1 MTKKASFKGPV
12 TKWEKRWVTVGHM
25 KLLKWVP
32 LKTKR
37 INQSLVGNRNKD
49 GLTSRQTA
57 ATTNMETRL
66 SRSKR
71 AADRDRAKPD
81 MSDEIQIMYL
91 NSLPKTRRT
100 VKKLDLLQKKQLQE
114 AGIKDDDAAPS
125 SADEKVTSRLPTRRT
140 ASNRNLKSPS
150 IESNASD
157 VDNDVADVN
166 GITKSNEEIVKDDS
180 LLSGKDEKD
189 DDEKMSMDEEDDS
202 KLEEEIDE
210 DDKSDVEEEQD
221 ENDKLSD
228 VEDEKDDDEK
238 SGDEDDDENDDD
250 EDTIANSIA
259 NPTPSLNDIMED
271 DDNKSLQTT
280 TTTTTTTSNINPSEK
295 MFEDSYDNVTEG
307 LNAED
312 DTLFNNY

>member
-1 MTKKASFKGPV
+1 MTKKQSFKGPV

-37 INQSLVGNRNKD
+37 INQSVVVTRNKD
-49 GLTSRQTA
+49 GTTSRQTVA
-57 ATTNMETRL
+57 PNMETRL

-71 AADRDRAKPD
+71 AADRDRAKTD

-125 SADEKVTSRLPTRRT
+125 SADEKATPTRLQSRRA
-140 ASNRNLKSPS
+140 ASNRNLKSPG

-157 VDNDVADVN
+157 VDNDVADADAIEDTIIGEEN
-166 GITKSNEEIVKDDS
+166 GKLNGDQDIKDDNT
-180 LLSGKDEKD
+180 LLNDGGKDDKD
-189 DDEKMSMDEEDDS
+189 DDEIMDEEDDS
-202 KLEEEIDE
+202 KLEEEMDE

-221 ENDKLSD
+221 DKSDNDKSD
-228 VEDEKDDDEK
+228 NDDEQDDDDDEQD
-238 SGDEDDDENDDD
+238 DEDDTNTNNIINPNLNDMEEEDKTTTNDDN
-250 EDTIANSIA
+250 T
-259 NPTPSLNDIMED
+259 
-271 DDNKSLQTT
+271 
-280 TTTTTTTSNINPSEK
+280 NPSADK
-295 MFEDSYDNVTEG
+295 IFDDSFSSGLTDG
-307 LNAED
+307 LNNND
-312 DTLFNNY
+312 NDTLFNNY